1 LSLTPTRI
9 NVVLVVTVAI
19 RFLEPID
26 PRSVAEFCAGLVN
39 VPGGGFV
46 HLAPGSRWN
55 FGGDDYWPLNPHLE
69 AEGDASVYVEYGNE
83 GSPLIEDYSPFPFL
97 IDDELI
103 EMSGP
108 RCYLQLLINGPGEY
122 EYVPHSEWETAVLA
136 WSPVRTAVFDGNAN
150 AWV

>member
-1 LSLTPTRI
+1 M
-9 NVVLVVTVAI
+9 VFVAI

-39 VPGGGFV
+39 VPEGGFV
-46 HLAPGSRWN
+46 HLAPGSQWD
-55 FGGDDYWPLNPHLE
+55 FGDDEYWPLNPHLE
-69 AEGDASVYVEYGNE
+69 AKGDASVYVEYGNE
-83 GSPLIEDYSPFPFL
+83 GSHFIESYSGFPEL
-97 IDDELI
+97 IDDEMI
-103 EMSGP
+103 KQSGP
-108 RCYLQLLINGPGEY
+108 PCYLELLIDSGGEF